1 MVVNVVKASERRIE
15 QNKERI
21 IRAALELFL
30 VRGIRKT
37 AMTDIAQNAGLSPAT
52 IYNHFGSKEDLVYA
66 TVKHFVTSAGA
77 DFRKIVEGNLPFL
90 EKLEQVLLYKQEIF
104 GQYQGELL
112 QTIVSDNSEIRQFI
126 DSVYLVEIRQTL
138 NDFYEQG
145 KRQGYINQE
154 LSAETLIR
162 YSEIMRKGM
171 AAESSLSKDPERNLK
186 LLQELIPLYLYG
198 ILGKLEK

>member
-1 MVVNVVKASERRIE
+1 M
-15 QNKERI
+15 
-21 IRAALELFL
+21 
-30 VRGIRKT
+30 
-37 AMTDIAQNAGLSPAT
+37 
-52 IYNHFGSKEDLVYA
+52 
-66 TVKHFVTSAGA
+66 
-77 DFRKIVEGNLPFL
+77 
-90 EKLEQVLLYKQEIF
+90 
-104 GQYQGELL
+104 

-145 KRQGYINQE
+145 KKQGYINPN

-162 YSEIMRKGM
+162 YSEIIRKGI

-198 ILGKLEK
+198 ILGKPEK

>member
-1 MVVNVVKASERRIE
+1 MVNVMKASQRRVE
-15 QNKERI
+15 QHKERI
-21 IRAALELFL
+21 IRAALELFR
-30 VRGIRKT
+30 VHGIRKV
-37 AMTDIAQNAGLSPAT
+37 AINDIAQKAGASAAT
-52 IYNHFGSKEDLVYA
+52 VYNHFGSKEALVHA
-66 TVKHFVTSAGA
+66 TVKHFFTSAGA

-126 DSVYLVEIRQTL
+126 DSVYLLEIRQLL

-145 KRQGYINQE
+145 KKQGYINPN

-162 YSEIMRKGM
+162 YSEIIRKGM
-171 AAESSLSKDPERNLK
+171 AAESSLSKGPERNLK
-186 LLQELIPLYLYG
+186 LLRELIPLYLYG
-198 ILGKLEK
+198 ILGKPEK

>member
-1 MVVNVVKASERRIE
+1 MVNVMKASQRRVE
-15 QNKERI
+15 QNKEWI
-21 IRAALELFL
+21 IRAALELFR
-30 VRGIRKT
+30 VHGIRKV
-37 AMTDIAQNAGLSPAT
+37 AINDIAQKAGASAAT
-52 IYNHFGSKEDLVYA
+52 VYNHFGSKEALVHTA
-66 TVKHFVTSAGA
+66 VKHFFTSAGA
-77 DFRKIVEGNLPFL
+77 DFRKIVGGNLPFL

-145 KRQGYINQE
+145 KKQGYINPN

-162 YSEIMRKGM
+162 YSEIIRKGI

-198 ILGKLEK
+198 ILGKPEK

>member
-1 MVVNVVKASERRIE
+1 MVKASERRIE

-37 AMTDIAQNAGLSPAT
+37 AMTGIAQNAGLSPAT

-66 TVKHFVTSAGA
+66 TVKHFVIRAGA

-112 QTIVSDNSEIRQFI
+112 QTIVSGNSEIRQFI

-145 KRQGYINQE
+145 KRQGYISQE
-154 LSAETLIR
+154 LSAETLIL

-198 ILGKLEK
+198 ILGKPEK